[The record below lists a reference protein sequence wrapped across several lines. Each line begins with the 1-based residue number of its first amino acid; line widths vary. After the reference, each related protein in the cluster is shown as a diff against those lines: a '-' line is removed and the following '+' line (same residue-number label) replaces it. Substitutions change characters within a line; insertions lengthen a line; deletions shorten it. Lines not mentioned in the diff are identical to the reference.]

1 MNAKIASIAQWG
13 TVVVSRGH
21 NLGHS
26 ALAFQRH
33 IEHTNYASRHW
44 HPIVLCK
51 ATTKGRGLSQYGLL
65 ALAESSEKVFQ
76 FFRGQG
82 STSTWKAQRPA
93 FENGYRLEE
102 SWLAAGDL
110 GKQLVSTFG

>member
-1 MNAKIASIAQWG
+1 MRYCRSLCSSAQVESWP
-13 TVVVSRGH
+13 R
-21 NLGHS
+21 
-26 ALAFQRH
+26 
-33 IEHTNYASRHW
+33 
-44 HPIVLCK
+44 
-51 ATTKGRGLSQYGLL
+51 TKGRGLSQYGLL